1 MRIARTCI
9 ALAAIAAAAAC
20 SATPDTRSD
29 SSTGDDTSVH
39 VTQQSTARV
48 VDSILPVEEELR
60 RFREGL
66 VQPTTF
72 EGSAPSREALVRRFV
87 DRLAARDTA
96 ALRAMVLTR
105 AEFAWLVYPGSSY
118 TRPPY
123 RTPPG
128 LVWMQLEESGTKGLG
143 RLLRERFAV
152 KDHVGHSCN
161 ATPTVEGEAKLWRGC
176 TARVTTA
183 SGDTVS
189 GRLFG
194 VIVEHGGRFKFASYD
209 NDF

>member
-1 MRIARTCI
+1 MRIARSCI
-9 ALAAIAAAAAC
+9 ALAAIAATAAC
-20 SATPDTRSD
+20 SATPETRAD
-29 SSTGDDTSVH
+29 SSAASAPAVH
-39 VTQQSTARV
+39 VTQQPPGHV

-72 EGSAPSREALVRRFV
+72 EGGAPSRESLVRRFV
-87 DRLAARDTA
+87 DQLAARDTA
-96 ALRAMVLTR
+96 GLQAMVLTR
-105 AEFAWLVYPGSSY
+105 AEFAWFVYPGSSY

-128 LVWMQLEESGTKGLG
+128 LVWMQLEGSGTKGLG
-143 RLLRERFAV
+143 RLLRERFTV
-152 KDHVGHSCN
+152 KDHVDHSCN
-161 ATPTVEGEAKLWRGC
+161 ATPIVEGEAKLWRGC
-176 TARVTTA
+176 TARVTLA